1 MEIFVETIKGRH
13 YFRGAPYDIK
23 DFLWER
29 GADWDPEA
37 KVWWI
42 GGKRTE
48 AETILAQALEPVRR
62 AERRRVQHAR
72 KADAGVDL
80 DAKIIVGRA
89 KYKGK
94 FYYVLVAPT
103 RFDDGAVACKLV
115 FRDGSR
121 TFWARE
127 AVEILREYREPTSIN
142 SLRAFAAEVRR
153 RPAPGAQYDCEECGE
168 TVLTGAGV
176 CRESGN
182 AH

>member
-1 MEIFVETIKGRH
+1 MGIFVETIKRRH

-29 GADWDPEA
+29 GAQWDTEA
-37 KVWWI
+37 KMWWI
-42 GGKRTE
+42 DGKRAE
-48 AETILAQALEPVRR
+48 AEEILAQALEPVQR
-62 AERRRVQHAR
+62 AERLRVQRAM

-80 DAKIIVGRA
+80 DARVIVGRA

-94 FYYVLVAPT
+94 SYYVLVAPT
-103 RFDDGAVACKLV
+103 RFEDGGLACKLV

-127 AVEILREYREPTSIN
+127 VEMQREYREPTSIK
-142 SLRAFAAEVRR
+142 SLRAFAARR
-153 RPAPGAQYDCEECGE
+153 GPGPGEPYECEECGE
-168 TVLTGAGV
+168 NVLTGVGG

-182 AH
+182 VH